1 MILTYQTHK
10 IVQIL
15 LKGKVMNGISKKLM
29 MIVIAMGLCLT
40 ALHTR
45 ATAAD
50 LTGQLV
56 ISGSD
61 TLEPMIVDMAKG
73 FMNTNSGVK
82 IIVRS
87 GGSGKGISDVRNGSA
102 SIGMASRALTS
113 QESVD
118 LRASIVA
125 FDGIC
130 FVTSKKN
137 PIQNLTQAQLEGI
150 FLGKTGNWKD
160 VGGAN
165 LPISPLIRDR
175 NSSSNKV
182 VAEFLGIRDTDL
194 KGRMIDEADMG
205 IKIVSND
212 PKGIFYV
219 SAGEAFHEKLSGIPI
234 NILSISGKKATMKT
248 IAQNSYPLTRPL
260 NLVTKGNPSPLAN
273 AFISYCQS
281 KVSLP
286 VIRAHYFIK
295 PE

>member
-1 MILTYQTHK
+1 MTF
-10 IVQIL
+10 
-15 LKGKVMNGISKKLM
+15 
-29 MIVIAMGLCLT
+29 VIGFCLT
-40 ALHTR
+40 ALHTGVM
-45 ATAAD
+45 AAD
-50 LTGQLV
+50 LNGQLV

-61 TLEPMIVDMAKG
+61 TLEPMITDMAKS
-73 FMNTNSGVK
+73 FMSANSGVK
-82 IIVRS
+82 IVVRG
-87 GGSGKGISDVRNGSA
+87 GGSGKAVSDVRNGSA
-102 SIGMASRALTS
+102 SIGMMSRALTS

-137 PIQNLTQAQLEGI
+137 PVQNLTQAQLEGI
-150 FLGKTGNWKD
+150 FSGKIGNWKD

-165 LPISPLIRDR
+165 IPISPLIRDR

-194 KGRMIDEADMG
+194 KGRMINEADMG
-205 IKIVSND
+205 IKLVSND

-260 NLVTKGNPSPLAN
+260 NLITKGNPGPLAN

-281 KVSLP
+281 KVALP